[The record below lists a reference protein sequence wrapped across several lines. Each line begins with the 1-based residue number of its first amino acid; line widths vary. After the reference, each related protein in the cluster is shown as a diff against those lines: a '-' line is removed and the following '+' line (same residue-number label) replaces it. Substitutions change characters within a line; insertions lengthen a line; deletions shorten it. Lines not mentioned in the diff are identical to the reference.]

1 MKEINKMND
10 SIKRIIVVVS
20 RILLGL
26 VFVFS
31 GFAKLVD
38 PLGSTYKIQDYLS
51 AMGLDFFAPIAL
63 VMGIALATFEFT
75 LGVCLLLGTN
85 IKSTSILSLLMMGFM
100 TPLTLWIAI
109 ADPVSDCGCF
119 GDALV
124 ISNWQTFWKNI
135 VLSTLAILIFI
146 WRKHSPKLFTERTDW
161 LIAICAGT
169 FSVLLSIYCLLNL
182 PVIDFRPYKN
192 GTNIIQSMEVPEGA
206 EEDEFETL
214 LVYEKDGVQKE
225 FTLENYPKDDN
236 SWTFV
241 DSKNKLIKKGYEPPI
256 HDFSMEH
263 PDMGDITEEV
273 LQNEGYS
280 FLMVCYRVEKAATN
294 KKNEINN
301 IYEFAKQNGYGFY
314 CMTAT
319 GLETEEMRE
328 FQNEMEWGK
337 DGDGYPFVNSDEIT
351 LKTIVRSNPGLVLIK
366 DGVVINKWSNKNMPT
381 FTEPLENT
389 VRGQVQKANEWKVVF
404 KSLLA
409 FLATLALVFAIDWI
423 ISKVMGK
430 NKKD

>member
-1 MKEINKMND
+1 MND

-301 IYEFAKQNGYGFY
+301 IYDFAKQNGYGFY

>member
-1 MKEINKMND
+1 M
-10 SIKRIIVVVS
+10 S
-20 RILLGL
+20 RILLGM

-31 GFAKLVD
+31 GFSKLVD

-63 VMGIALATFEFT
+63 VMGIALAAFEFT

-85 IKSTSILSLLMMGFM
+85 IKSTSILSLLMMAFM
-100 TPLTLWIAI
+100 TSLTLWIAI

-135 VLSTLAILIFI
+135 VLSAMAILTFM

-161 LIAICAGT
+161 LIAICAGA
-169 FSVLLSIYCLLNL
+169 FSVLLSIYCLMNL

-206 EEDEFETL
+206 EEDEFETI
-214 LVYEKDGVQKE
+214 LVYEKNGVQKE

-273 LQNEGYS
+273 LQNEGYT

-301 IYEFAKQNGYGFY
+301 IYDFAKQNGYGFY

-337 DGDGYPFVNSDEIT
+337 DGNGYPFVNSDEIT

-381 FTEPLENT
+381 FTEPLEGT
-389 VRGQVQKANEWKVVF
+389 ARGQVQKANEWKVVF

-409 FLATLALVFAIDWI
+409 FLATLALVFALDFI

-430 NKKD
+430 KKKD

>member
-1 MKEINKMND
+1 MND
-10 SIKRIIVVVS
+10 SVKKIIVVVS
-20 RILLGL
+20 RILLGM

-31 GFAKLVD
+31 GFSKLVD
-38 PLGSTYKIQDYLS
+38 PLGSTYKIQDYLA

-63 VMGIALATFEFT
+63 VVGIALATFEFT

-85 IKSTSILSLLMMGFM
+85 MKSTSILTILMMCFM

-109 ADPVSDCGCF
+109 ADPVTDCGCF

-135 VLSTLAILIFI
+135 VLLALAILVFL
-146 WRKHSPKLFTERTDW
+146 WRKHSPKLFTDRTDW
-161 LIAICAGT
+161 LISICAGA
-169 FSVLLSIYCLLNL
+169 FSIMLSLYCLANL

-192 GTNIIQSMEVPEGA
+192 GTDIIKSMEVPDGA
-206 EEDEFETL
+206 EEDEFKTIL
-214 LVYEKDGVQKE
+214 IYEKDGVQQE
-225 FTLENYPKDDN
+225 FSLDNYPKDDS

-241 DSKNKLIKKGYEPPI
+241 DTKNTLIKKGYEPPI

-263 PDMGDITEEV
+263 PEMGDITDEV

-294 KKNEINN
+294 KRKEINN
-301 IYEFAKQNGYGFY
+301 IYEFAKENGYGFY

-328 FQNEMEWGK
+328 FKNEMEWGQ
-337 DGDGYPFVNSDEIT
+337 DGEGYPFVNTDEIT

-381 FTEPLENT
+381 FTEPLENSA
-389 VRGQVQKANEWKVVF
+389 RGQVQKANEWTVVF

-409 FLATLALVFAIDWI
+409 FLATLALVFAIDFI

-430 NKKD
+430 KKKD